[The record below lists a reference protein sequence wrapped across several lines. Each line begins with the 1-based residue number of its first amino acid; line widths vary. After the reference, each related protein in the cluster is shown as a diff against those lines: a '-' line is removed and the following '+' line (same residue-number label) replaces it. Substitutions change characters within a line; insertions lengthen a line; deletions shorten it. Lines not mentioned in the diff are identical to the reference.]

1 MALIVSKYIYDD
13 FNTDEAVEWA
23 TENCPSF
30 EKFMM
35 IELGWEEKEE
45 RGCWFRFDVYFTD
58 EKDAM
63 FYSLR
68 WE

>member
-1 MALIVSKYIYDD
+1 MGIIVSKYIYDD

-23 TENCPSF
+23 VENCPSF

-35 IELGWEEKEE
+35 IELSWEEKEE
-45 RGCWFRFDVYFTD
+45 RDCWFRFDVYFTD

>member
-1 MALIVSKYIYDD
+1 MIVSKYIYDD

-23 TENCPSF
+23 VENCPSF

-35 IELGWEEKEE
+35 IELGWEEKAE

>member
-1 MALIVSKYIYDD
+1 
-13 FNTDEAVEWA
+13 
-23 TENCPSF
+23 
-30 EKFMM
+30 MM

-63 FYSLR
+63 FYL
-68 WE
+68 